1 MIKVMKNKIKEEER
15 KLIILHYKKLI
26 SACNFAT
33 THEKALIRKA
43 YNYALSKYEDQ
54 TIETGEFQMAH
65 TASIATIVA
74 SEIGLKVPSVIAS
87 LLQDLNTDKEKELAE
102 IKTQFGDTVANL
114 VESLHKVSAVQTEK
128 IENKSDN
135 FIKYLLSI
143 ADDIKVVLIKLA
155 DRLHYMRMLEA
166 LPEAK
171 RIKIASETK
180 NLYTPLAHRLGLY
193 KIKTE
198 LEELSMKYGNP
209 QAYFDIMGKLEAT
222 KLQQEKYIK
231 TFIEPI
237 IAELELLKFDYEIK
251 WRTKA
256 VSSIYQKMLK
266 QQVPFEEVFDIFAV
280 RIILN
285 NEGDDEKVNCWH
297 VYSIVTNLYKPSLER
312 MRDWITT
319 PRENGYESLHATV
332 LGSQN
337 KWVEVQIRTK
347 RMDDNAERGLAAHW
361 RYKES
366 KKSTESDSWLDLVRN
381 MMDKETYGET
391 GLGGVSKI
399 QAGTDKIYVYT
410 PQGDLIRLSENAT
423 VLDFAF
429 AVHSNIGTHCTGARV
444 NGQIVPLK
452 YILKNGDQVLIL
464 TSKNQKP
471 NLDWLNW
478 VNTSRAKAKV
488 KRALK
493 ETEYEKAEEGKE
505 LFKRKVGQLKLTYT
519 DELVQKLYTYFKY
532 NSALDF
538 FQGIADEK
546 VTAIQLR
553 DALITPLKEEAK
565 PVVQKI
571 LNLPKVST
579 SVSTLIKNQNLIII
593 NEDSGIEHYKL
604 ASCCKPVFGDPI
616 FGFVTIGE
624 GIKIHRDDCPNARQ
638 MINRFGYRVVNA
650 RWIDAEPGQI
660 TMFTADVMIQGI
672 DQLGIVNEISR
683 LISNEM
689 QINIRSITIESK
701 LNGRF
706 EGKVKVA
713 VQNTKLLDFLL
724 TKLRKL
730 DGIVKAN
737 WIHSND

>member
-1 MIKVMKNKIKEEER
+1 MKRIITEEEH
-15 KLIILHYKKLI
+15 KLIVFHYKKLLA
-26 SACNFAT
+26 ACEFAT
-33 THEKALIRKA
+33 KQERVLIRKA
-43 YNYALSKYEDQ
+43 YNHALAKYADR

-74 SEIGLKVPSVIAS
+74 SEIGLKVSAVIAT
-87 LLQDLNTDKEKELAE
+87 LLQDLQSDKEKELAE
-102 IKTQFGDTVANL
+102 IRNEFGETIANL
-114 VESLHKVSAVQTEK
+114 VESLHKVSTLQTEK
-128 IENKSDN
+128 IENQSDN

-143 ADDIKVVLIKLA
+143 ADDVKVILIKLA
-155 DRLHYMRMLEA
+155 DRLHYMRMLDA

-193 KIKTE
+193 KIKIE
-198 LEELSMKYGNP
+198 LDELSMKYGNP
-209 QAYFDIMGKLEAT
+209 GAYYEILRKLEAT
-222 KLQQEKYIK
+222 KLQQENYMKA
-231 TFIEPI
+231 FIEPI
-237 IAELELLKFDYEIK
+237 IAELDLLKFDYEIK

-256 VSSIYQKMLK
+256 ISSIYEKMLK
-266 QQVPFEEVFDIFAV
+266 QAVPFEEVFDIFAV

-285 NEGDDEKVNCWH
+285 NTGEDEKINCWH
-297 VYSIVTNLYKPSLER
+297 IYSIITNLYKPSLER

-332 LGSQN
+332 LGAQN
-337 KWVEVQIRTK
+337 KWVEVQIRSK
-347 RMDDNAERGLAAHW
+347 RMDENAEKGLAAHW
-361 RYKES
+361 RYKTT
-366 KKSTESDSWLDLVRN
+366 KKNTESDSWLDLIRE
-381 MMDKETYGET
+381 MMEKESSGDSGPSEVTRIE
-391 GLGGVSKI
+391 
-399 QAGTDKIYVYT
+399 ANTDKIYVFT

-452 YILKNGDQVLIL
+452 YVLKNGDQVLIL

-471 NLDWLNW
+471 NMDWLNW
-478 VNTSRAKAKV
+478 VNTARAKAKV

-493 ETEYEKAEEGKE
+493 EAEYKKAEEGRE
-505 LFKRKVGQLKLTYT
+505 LLKRKIGQLKLTYT
-519 DELVQKLYTYFKY
+519 DELVQRLFTYFKY

-538 FQGIADEK
+538 CQAIADEK
-546 VTAIQLR
+546 VTAIQIR
-553 DALITPLKEEAK
+553 DALITPVKEEIK
-565 PVVQKI
+565 PVVAKLPQPKI
-571 LNLPKVST
+571 TPIESSHVR
-579 SVSTLIKNQNLIII
+579 NQNLIII
-593 NEDSGIEHYKL
+593 NEDTGIEHYKL
-604 ASCCKPVFGDPI
+604 ASCCNPVFGDPI

-638 MINRFGYRVVNA
+638 MINRYGYRVVNA

-660 TMFTADVMIQGI
+660 TMFTAEVLIHGI

-689 QINIRSITIESK
+689 QLNIRSITIESK

-706 EGKVKVA
+706 EGKVLVA
-713 VQNTKLLDFLL
+713 VQNTKLLDLLL

-730 DGIVKAN
+730 DGVVKAN
-737 WIHSND
+737 WIHSTD

>member
-1 MIKVMKNKIKEEER
+1 MKRIINEEER
-15 KLIILHYKKLI
+15 KLIVFHYRKLLL
-26 SACNFAT
+26 ACNFAT
-33 THEKALIRKA
+33 KQERELIRKA
-43 YNYALSKYEDQ
+43 YELALGKYADR
-54 TIETGEFQMAH
+54 TIETGEFYMAH

-74 SEIGLKVPSVIAS
+74 NEIGLKVTSVIAA
-87 LLQDLNTDKEKELAE
+87 LLQDLQVDKEKELVE
-102 IKTQFGDTVANL
+102 IRTQFGDTVANL
-114 VESLHKVSAVQTEK
+114 VESLNKVSALQTEK
-128 IENKSDN
+128 IENQSDN

-143 ADDIKVVLIKLA
+143 ADDVKVVLIKLA
-155 DRLHYMRMLEA
+155 DRLHYMRMLDA
-166 LPEAK
+166 LPEVK
-171 RIKIASETK
+171 RLKVASETK

-209 QAYFDIMGKLEAT
+209 TAYFEIQRKLEAT
-222 KLQQEKYIK
+222 KLQQENFMKA
-231 TFIEPI
+231 FIEPI
-237 IAELELLKFDYEIK
+237 IAELDLLKFDYEIK

-256 VSSIYQKMLK
+256 ISSIYQKMLK
-266 QQVPFEEVFDIFAV
+266 QVVPFEEVFDIFAL

-285 NEGDDEKVNCWH
+285 NEGEDEKINCWH
-297 VYSIVTNLYKPSLER
+297 VYSIVTNLFKPNLER

-332 LGSQN
+332 LGPQN

-347 RMDDNAERGLAAHW
+347 RMDENAEKGLAAHW

-366 KKSTESDSWLDLVRN
+366 KKNKESDSWLELIRN
-381 MMDKETYGET
+381 MLEKESFGDNE
-391 GLGGVSKI
+391 LPEDSRI
-399 QAGTDKIYVYT
+399 EISSDKIYVFT

-429 AVHSNIGTHCTGARV
+429 AVHSNIGSHCTGARV

-493 ETEYEKAEEGKE
+493 EAEFKKAEEGKE
-505 LFKRKVGQLKLTYT
+505 LLKRKIGQLKLVYT
-519 DELVQKLYTYFKY
+519 DELVQKLVTYFKY
-532 NSALDF
+532 TSALDLC
-538 FQGIADEK
+538 QAIADEK
-546 VTAIQLR
+546 VTAIQIR
-553 DALITPLKEEAK
+553 DALITPLKEETK
-565 PVVQKI
+565 PVVPKLILPQKI
-571 LNLPKVST
+571 APTESSHAQKQ
-579 SVSTLIKNQNLIII
+579 KLIII

-604 ASCCKPVFGDPI
+604 ARCCNPVFGDAI

-624 GIKIHRDDCPNARQ
+624 GIKIHRGDCPNARQ
-638 MINRFGYRVVNA
+638 MINRYGYRVVNA
-650 RWIDAEPGQI
+650 RWIETEPGEI
-660 TMFTADVMIQGI
+660 TMFTADLLIQGI

-689 QINIRSITIESK
+689 QLNIRSISIESK
-701 LNGRF
+701 MNGRF

-713 VQNTKLLDFLL
+713 VQNTKHLDLLL

>member
-1 MIKVMKNKIKEEER
+1 MVQVVKRIIKEDER
-15 KLIILHYKKLI
+15 KLIVFHYKKLLY
-26 SACNFAT
+26 ACSFASKN
-33 THEKALIRKA
+33 ERELIRKA
-43 YNYALSKYEDQ
+43 YSHALSKYADR

-74 SEIGLKVPSVIAS
+74 SEIGLKTTSVIAT
-87 LLQDLNTDKEKELAE
+87 LLQDLQTDKEKELAE
-102 IKTQFGDTVANL
+102 IRTEFGDTIANL
-114 VESLHKVSAVQTEK
+114 VESLNKVSALQTEK
-128 IENKSDN
+128 IENQSDN

-143 ADDIKVVLIKLA
+143 ANDVKVVLIKLA
-155 DRLHYMRMLEA
+155 DRLHYMRMLDA
-166 LPEAK
+166 LPEQK
-171 RIKIASETK
+171 RLKIASETK
-180 NLYTPLAHRLGLY
+180 NLYIPLAHRLGLY

-198 LEELSMKYGNP
+198 LDELTMKYVNP
-209 QAYFDIMGKLEAT
+209 YAYYEILNKLEAT
-222 KLQQEKYIK
+222 KLQQENYMRS
-231 TFIEPI
+231 FIEPLT
-237 IAELELLKFDYEIK
+237 AELELLKFDYEIK

-256 VSSIYQKMLK
+256 ISSIYEKMLK
-266 QQVPFEEVFDIFAV
+266 QGVPFEEVFDIFAV

-285 NEGDDEKVNCWH
+285 SSGEDEKINCWH

-319 PRENGYESLHATV
+319 PRANGYESLHATV
-332 LGSQN
+332 QGAQD
-337 KWVEVQIRTK
+337 KWVEVQIRSR
-347 RMDDNAERGLAAHW
+347 RMDDNAEKGLAAHW

-366 KKSTESDSWLDLVRN
+366 KKNIESDSWLDLIRD
-381 MMDKETYGET
+381 MMEKESLGEK
-391 GLGGVSKI
+391 GLSEGSKI
-399 QAGTDKIYVYT
+399 EANTDKIYVFT

-452 YILKNGDQVLIL
+452 HILKNGDQVLIL

-478 VNTSRAKAKV
+478 VNTTRAKAKV

-493 ETEYEKAEEGKE
+493 EAEYEKAEEGRE
-505 LFKRKVGQLKLTYT
+505 LLKRKISQLKLTYT
-519 DELVQKLYTYFKY
+519 DELVQKLFTFFKY
-532 NSALDF
+532 ESALDF
-538 FQGIADEK
+538 CQAIADEK
-546 VTAIQLR
+546 VTAIQIR
-553 DALITPLKEEAK
+553 DALIAPLKEEVK
-565 PVVQKI
+565 PVVSKLPLLKIAPTESTHLKKQK
-571 LNLPKVST
+571 
-579 SVSTLIKNQNLIII
+579 LIII

-604 ASCCKPVFGDPI
+604 ARCCNPVFGDPI

-650 RWIDAEPGQI
+650 RWIEAEPGQI
-660 TMFTADVMIQGI
+660 TMFTADILIQGV

-689 QINIRSITIESK
+689 QLNIRSISIESK

-713 VQNTKLLDFLL
+713 VQNTKLLDLLL

-730 DGIVKAN
+730 DGIIKAN

>member
-1 MIKVMKNKIKEEER
+1 MKRIITEDERRLIVFHYR
-15 KLIILHYKKLI
+15 KLLT
-26 SACNFAT
+26 ACNFAT
-33 THEKALIRKA
+33 KHERELIRKA
-43 YNYALSKYEDQ
+43 YNLGLGKYADR
-54 TIETGEFQMAH
+54 TIETGEFYMAH
-65 TASIATIVA
+65 AASIATIVA
-74 SEIGLKVPSVIAS
+74 AEIGLKVTSVIAA
-87 LLQDLNTDKEKELAE
+87 LLQLQGLQVDKEKELIE
-102 IKTQFGDTVANL
+102 IRILFGDTVANL
-114 VESLHKVSAVQTEK
+114 VESLNKVSELQTEK
-128 IENKSDN
+128 IENQSDN

-143 ADDIKVVLIKLA
+143 ADDVKVVLIKLA
-155 DRLHYMRMLEA
+155 DRLHYMRMLDA

-171 RIKIASETK
+171 RLKVASETK

-209 QAYFDIMGKLEAT
+209 KAYFEIQGKLEAS
-222 KLQQEKYIK
+222 KLQQENFSKA
-231 TFIEPI
+231 FIEPI
-237 IAELELLKFDYEIK
+237 ITELNLLKFDFEIK

-256 VSSIYQKMLK
+256 ISSIYQKMLK
-266 QQVPFEEVFDIFAV
+266 QGVPFEEIYDIYAV
-280 RIILN
+280 RVILN
-285 NEGDDEKVNCWH
+285 SEGEDEKINCWH

-312 MRDWITT
+312 MRDWITA

-332 LGSQN
+332 FGLQS

-347 RMDDNAERGLAAHW
+347 RMDENAERGLAAHW

-366 KKSTESDSWLDLVRN
+366 KKNKESDSWLGLIRDMLE
-381 MMDKETYGET
+381 KESFGES
-391 GLGGVSKI
+391 GLAEDTKI
-399 QAGTDKIYVYT
+399 EVNPDKIYVFT

-452 YILKNGDQVLIL
+452 QLLKNGDQVIIL

-471 NLDWLNW
+471 TLDWLSW
-478 VNTSRAKAKV
+478 VNTTRAKAKV

-493 ETEYEKAEEGKE
+493 EAEFEKAEEGRE
-505 LFKRKVGQLKLTYT
+505 LLKRKIGQLKLTYT
-519 DELVQKLYTYFKY
+519 DELVQKLVTFFKY
-532 NSALDF
+532 SSALDF
-538 FQGIADEK
+538 CQAIADEK
-546 VTAIQLR
+546 VTAIQIR
-553 DALITPLKEEAK
+553 DALITPPKEEVK
-565 PVVQKI
+565 PIVPKVIVLQKI
-571 LNLPKVST
+571 APTESSHLK
-579 SVSTLIKNQNLIII
+579 KQNLIII

-604 ASCCKPVFGDPI
+604 ARCCNPVFGDAI

-624 GIKIHRDDCPNARQ
+624 GIKIHRGDCPNALQ
-638 MINRFGYRVVNA
+638 MINRYGYRVVNA
-650 RWIDAEPGQI
+650 RWIEAEPGQI
-660 TMFTADVMIQGI
+660 TMFTADLLIQGI
-672 DQLGIVNEISR
+672 DQLGIVTQISR

-689 QINIRSITIESK
+689 QLNIRSISIESK

-706 EGKVKVA
+706 EGKIKVA
-713 VQNTKLLDFLL
+713 VQNTKHLDLLL

>member
-1 MIKVMKNKIKEEER
+1 MKRIIKEEER
-15 KLIILHYKKLI
+15 KLIVFHYRKLI
-26 SACNFAT
+26 TACNFAT
-33 THEKALIRKA
+33 KQERELIRKA
-43 YNYALSKYEDQ
+43 YELALGKYADR
-54 TIETGEFQMAH
+54 TIETGEFYMAH

-74 SEIGLKVPSVIAS
+74 NEIGLKVTSVIAA
-87 LLQDLNTDKEKELAE
+87 LLQDLQADKEKELIE
-102 IKTQFGDTVANL
+102 IRIQFGDTVANL
-114 VESLHKVSAVQTEK
+114 VESLNKVAALQTEK
-128 IENKSDN
+128 IENQSDN

-143 ADDIKVVLIKLA
+143 ADDVKVVLIKLA
-155 DRLHYMRMLEA
+155 DRLHYMRMLDA

-171 RIKIASETK
+171 RLKIASETK

-209 QAYFDIMGKLEAT
+209 TAYFEIQRKLEAT
-222 KLQQEKYIK
+222 KLQQENYMKA
-231 TFIEPI
+231 FIEPI

-256 VSSIYQKMLK
+256 ISSIYQKMIK
-266 QQVPFEEVFDIFAV
+266 QAVPFEEVFDIFAL

-285 NEGDDEKVNCWH
+285 SEGEDEKINCWH
-297 VYSIVTNLYKPSLER
+297 VYSIVTNLYKPNLER

-332 LGSQN
+332 FGPQG

-347 RMDDNAERGLAAHW
+347 RMDENAEKGLAAHW

-366 KKSTESDSWLDLVRN
+366 KKNKESDSWLELIRN
-381 MMDKETYGET
+381 MLEKESFGDDTLSED
-391 GLGGVSKI
+391 SKI
-399 QAGTDKIYVYT
+399 EVHSDKIYVFT

-429 AVHSNIGTHCTGARV
+429 AVHSNIGSHCTGARV

-452 YILKNGDQVLIL
+452 YLLKNGDQVLIL

-478 VNTSRAKAKV
+478 VNTTRAKAKV

-493 ETEYEKAEEGKE
+493 EAEFKKAEEGRE
-505 LFKRKVGQLKLTYT
+505 LLKRKIGQLKLVYT
-519 DELVQKLYTYFKY
+519 DELVQKLVTYFKY
-532 NSALDF
+532 TSALDLC
-538 FQGIADEK
+538 QAIADEK
-546 VTAIQLR
+546 VTAIQIR
-553 DALITPLKEEAK
+553 DALITPFKEEAK
-565 PVVQKI
+565 SVVPKLIVPQKI
-571 LNLPKVST
+571 APTESSHAQK
-579 SVSTLIKNQNLIII
+579 QNLIII

-604 ASCCKPVFGDPI
+604 ARCCNPVFGDAI

-624 GIKIHRDDCPNARQ
+624 GIKIHRGDCPNARQ
-638 MINRFGYRVVNA
+638 MINRYGYRVVNA
-650 RWIDAEPGQI
+650 RWIETEPGQI
-660 TMFTADVMIQGI
+660 TMFTADLLIQGI

-689 QINIRSITIESK
+689 QLNIRSISIESK

-713 VQNTKLLDFLL
+713 VQNTKHLDLLL

>member
-1 MIKVMKNKIKEEER
+1 MKRIITEKER
-15 KLIILHYKKLI
+15 KLIVFHYRELL

-33 THEKALIRKA
+33 KQERELIRKA
-43 YNYALSKYEDQ
+43 YNLGLGKYADR
-54 TIETGEFQMAH
+54 TIETGEFYMAH
-65 TASIATIVA
+65 AASIATIVA
-74 SEIGLKVPSVIAS
+74 SEIGLKVTSVIAA
-87 LLQDLNTDKEKELAE
+87 LLQDLPADSEKELIE
-102 IKTQFGDTVANL
+102 IREQFGETVANL
-114 VESLHKVSAVQTEK
+114 VESLNKVSALQTEK
-128 IENKSDN
+128 IENQSDN

-143 ADDIKVVLIKLA
+143 ADDVKVVLIKLA
-155 DRLHYMRMLEA
+155 DRLHYMRMLDA

-171 RIKIASETK
+171 RLKVASETK

-193 KIKTE
+193 KVKTE
-198 LEELSMKYGNP
+198 LEELSMKHGNP
-209 QAYFDIMGKLEAT
+209 DAYFEIQGKLEAS
-222 KLQQEKYIK
+222 KLQQENYTK

-237 IAELELLKFDYEIK
+237 LAELDLLKFDYEIK

-256 VSSIYQKMLK
+256 ISSIYQKMLK
-266 QQVPFEEVFDIFAV
+266 QGVPFEEIYDIFAV

-285 NEGDDEKVNCWH
+285 SEGEDEKINCWH

-332 LGSQN
+332 LGPQN
-337 KWVEVQIRTK
+337 KWVEVQIRSK
-347 RMDDNAERGLAAHW
+347 RMDENAERGLAAHW

-366 KKSTESDSWLDLVRN
+366 KKNKESDIFLGLIRDMLE
-381 MMDKETYGET
+381 KESFGED
-391 GLGGVSKI
+391 GLSEDTKI
-399 QAGTDKIYVYT
+399 EVNPDKIYVFT

-429 AVHSNIGTHCTGARV
+429 AVHSNIGIHCTGARV

-452 YILKNGDQVLIL
+452 QLLKNGDQVIIL

-478 VNTSRAKAKV
+478 VNTTRAKAKV

-493 ETEYEKAEEGKE
+493 EAEFKKAEEGKE
-505 LFKRKVGQLKLTYT
+505 LLKRKIGQLKLTYT
-519 DELVQKLYTYFKY
+519 DELVQKLVTYFKY
-532 NSALDF
+532 SSTLDF
-538 FQGIADEK
+538 CQAIADEN
-546 VTAIQLR
+546 VTAIQIR
-553 DALITPLKEEAK
+553 DALITPTKEEVK
-565 PVVQKI
+565 PVVPKPIVPQKI
-571 LNLPKVST
+571 APTES
-579 SVSTLIKNQNLIII
+579 SHIKNQNLIII

-604 ASCCKPVFGDPI
+604 ARCCNPVFGDAI

-624 GIKIHRDDCPNARQ
+624 GIKIHRGDCPNARQ
-638 MINRFGYRVVNA
+638 MINRYGYRVVNA
-650 RWIDAEPGQI
+650 RWIEAEPGQI
-660 TMFTADVMIQGI
+660 TMFTADLLIQGI
-672 DQLGIVNEISR
+672 DQLGIVTRISR

-689 QINIRSITIESK
+689 QLNIRSISIESK

-706 EGKVKVA
+706 EGKIKVA
-713 VQNTKLLDFLL
+713 VQNTKHLDLLL

-737 WIHSND
+737 WIHSNE

>member
-1 MIKVMKNKIKEEER
+1 MKRTIKEEER
-15 KLIILHYKKLI
+15 KLIVYHYKKLR
-26 SACNFAT
+26 SACSFVS
-33 THEKALIRKA
+33 KQDKDLIRKA
-43 YNYALSKYEDQ
+43 YDYALAKYTDR
-54 TIETGEFQMAH
+54 TIETGEFFMAH
-65 TASIATIVA
+65 TTSIATIVA
-74 SEIGLKVPSVIAS
+74 GEIGLNTPSIIAA
-87 LLQDLNTDKEKELAE
+87 LLQDLQINKEKELGE
-102 IKTQFGDTVANL
+102 IRIEFGDTVANL
-114 VESLHKVSAVQTEK
+114 VESLNKVSALQTEK
-128 IENKSDN
+128 IENQSDN

-143 ADDIKVVLIKLA
+143 ADDVKVVLIKLA
-155 DRLHYMRMLEA
+155 DRLHYMRMLDA

-193 KIKTE
+193 KIKGE
-198 LEELSMKYGNP
+198 LDELSMKYVNP
-209 QAYFDIMGKLEAT
+209 DAYFEILNKLEAT
-222 KLQQEKYIK
+222 KLQQANYMKA
-231 TFIEPI
+231 FIEPI
-237 IAELELLKFDYEIK
+237 TAELDLLKFDYEIK

-256 VSSIYQKMLK
+256 ISSIYQKMLK
-266 QQVPFEEVFDIFAV
+266 QAVPFEEVFDIFAV

-285 NEGDDEKVNCWH
+285 SLGEDEKINCWH

-332 LGSQN
+332 FGEQN

-347 RMDDNAERGLAAHW
+347 RMDENAEKGLAAHW

-366 KKSTESDSWLDLVRN
+366 KKDKTSDSWLDLIRE
-381 MMDKETYGET
+381 MMEKDASGEG
-391 GLGGVSKI
+391 GLYEDSKI
-399 QAGTDKIYVYT
+399 EANTDKIYVFT

-452 YILKNGDQVLIL
+452 HVLKNGDQVLIL

-488 KRALK
+488 KRSLK
-493 ETEYEKAEEGKE
+493 EAEYKKAEEGRE
-505 LFKRKVGQLKLTYT
+505 LLKRKISQLKLTYT
-519 DELVQKLYTYFKY
+519 DELVQKLFTFFKY

-538 FQGIADEK
+538 CQAIADEK
-546 VTAIQLR
+546 VTAIQIR
-553 DALITPLKEEAK
+553 DALLSQLKEETK
-565 PVVQKI
+565 SVV
-571 LNLPKVST
+571 PKVILPPKPIVTEST
-579 SVSTLIKNQNLIII
+579 HLKNHNLIII

-604 ASCCKPVFGDPI
+604 AQCCNPVFGDPI

-650 RWIDAEPGQI
+650 RWIEAEPGQI
-660 TMFTADVMIQGI
+660 TMFTADILIQGI

-683 LISNEM
+683 LISNDM
-689 QINIRSITIESK
+689 QLNIRSIAIESK

-713 VQNTKLLDFLL
+713 VQNTKLLDLLL

-730 DGIVKAN
+730 DGIIKAN
-737 WIHSND
+737 WIHSVD

>member
-1 MIKVMKNKIKEEER
+1 MKRIITEKER
-15 KLIILHYKKLI
+15 KLIVFHYRELL

-33 THEKALIRKA
+33 KQERELIRKA
-43 YNYALSKYEDQ
+43 YNLGLGKYADR
-54 TIETGEFQMAH
+54 TIETGEFYMAH
-65 TASIATIVA
+65 AASIATIVA
-74 SEIGLKVPSVIAS
+74 SEIGLKVTSVIAA
-87 LLQDLNTDKEKELAE
+87 LLQDLPADSEKELIE
-102 IKTQFGDTVANL
+102 IREQFGETVANL
-114 VESLHKVSAVQTEK
+114 VESLNKVSALQTEK
-128 IENKSDN
+128 IENQSDN

-143 ADDIKVVLIKLA
+143 ADDVKVVLIKLA
-155 DRLHYMRMLEA
+155 DRLHYMRMLDA

-171 RIKIASETK
+171 RLKVASETK

-193 KIKTE
+193 KVKTE
-198 LEELSMKYGNP
+198 LEELSMKHGNP
-209 QAYFDIMGKLEAT
+209 DAYFEIQGKLEAS
-222 KLQQEKYIK
+222 KLQQENYTK

-237 IAELELLKFDYEIK
+237 LAELDLLKFDYEIK

-256 VSSIYQKMLK
+256 ISSIYQKMLK
-266 QQVPFEEVFDIFAV
+266 QGVPFEEIYDIFAV

-285 NEGDDEKVNCWH
+285 SEGEDEKINCWH

-332 LGSQN
+332 LGPQN
-337 KWVEVQIRTK
+337 KWVEVQIRSK
-347 RMDDNAERGLAAHW
+347 RMDENAERGLAAHW

-366 KKSTESDSWLDLVRN
+366 KKNKESDIFLGLIRDMLE
-381 MMDKETYGET
+381 KESFGED
-391 GLGGVSKI
+391 GLSEDTKI
-399 QAGTDKIYVYT
+399 EVNPDKIYVFT

-429 AVHSNIGTHCTGARV
+429 AVHSNIGIHCTGARV

-452 YILKNGDQVLIL
+452 QLLKNGDQVIIL

-478 VNTSRAKAKV
+478 VNTTRAKAKV

-493 ETEYEKAEEGKE
+493 EAEFKKAEEGKE
-505 LFKRKVGQLKLTYT
+505 LLKRKIGQLKLTYT
-519 DELVQKLYTYFKY
+519 DELVQKLVTYFKY
-532 NSALDF
+532 SSTLDF
-538 FQGIADEK
+538 CQAIADEN
-546 VTAIQLR
+546 VTAIQIR
-553 DALITPLKEEAK
+553 DALITPTKEEVK
-565 PVVQKI
+565 PVVPKPIVPQKI
-571 LNLPKVST
+571 APTES
-579 SVSTLIKNQNLIII
+579 SHIKNQNLIII

-604 ASCCKPVFGDPI
+604 ARCCNPVFGDAI

-624 GIKIHRDDCPNARQ
+624 GIKIHRGDCPNARQ
-638 MINRFGYRVVNA
+638 MINRYGYRVVNA
-650 RWIDAEPGQI
+650 RWIEAEPGQI
-660 TMFTADVMIQGI
+660 TMFTADLLIQGI
-672 DQLGIVNEISR
+672 DQLGIVTQISR

-689 QINIRSITIESK
+689 QLNIRSISIESK

-706 EGKVKVA
+706 EGKIKVA
-713 VQNTKLLDFLL
+713 VQNTKHLDLLL

-737 WIHSND
+737 WIHSNE